1 MKNKT
6 FSTVGYCPKRTRT
19 STRNFTKNLM
29 NSTAIDLA
37 FQSRAR
43 WSLKQKQ
50 DFINSCL
57 IDMNISKFVLVD
69 LKACLANA
77 VEKEDKEYYQR
88 WLDKTNE
95 IVVNGKKIKVGVL
108 YLNVDSNNRTTTIK
122 EFKRNEIKI
131 PAGDYLI
138 ADKGLT
144 FTVKKNISDTYDTM
158 DEDFREIFL
167 SNTLSTHI
175 ITSAT
180 RSQLSD
186 VFSRMNSGESL
197 NIFENLNCS
206 YSTTCEQIRE
216 ITDELQEK
224 FLNAKI
230 FSETQINRRIIDGW
244 FANVFYLYDKGINQS
259 FSKSVHKNWYASD
272 SISNKVVP
280 YFVEDWRSF
289 NDLVGKKI
297 KLFPHRWL
305 YFDLFY
311 QIKEQK
317 DLGKRFV
324 DNKNIV
330 QDFINMF
337 TLLVADKTP
346 KYFFPVVD
354 EVTNKLKFSFDKNKT
369 VLFPFSQ
376 LVKGEGGNT
385 PTRFKAYED
394 AGWDITKY
402 FTGELDKKR
411 VLTRKEKQLVAVRD
425 GWKDSD
431 GEEFVPEEL
440 FDGEYDAGHI
450 LAHGN
455 EGETTTEN
463 SVIEKMSKNRGK
475 GLETTEIV

>member
-19 STRNFTKNLM
+19 TTRNFIKNLM
-29 NSTAIDLA
+29 NSVAIDLA

-43 WSLKQKQ
+43 WKLKQKQ

-57 IDMNISKFVLVD
+57 IDMNIGKFVLVD

-88 WLDKTNE
+88 WLNETNE
-95 IVVNGKKIKVGVL
+95 ITLGKKKIKVGVL
-108 YLNVDSNNRTTTIK
+108 YLNVDSNNRTETIK

-131 PAGDYLI
+131 PVGDYLI
-138 ADKGLT
+138 AEKGLT
-144 FTVKKNISDTYDTM
+144 FTVKKNVNDTYNTM

-197 NIFENLNCS
+197 NIFENLNCT

-224 FLNAKI
+224 FLDAKI
-230 FSETQINRRIIDGW
+230 FSEAQINRRIIDGW

-259 FSKSVHKNWYASD
+259 FSKAVHKNWYASD
-272 SISNKVVP
+272 SISNKIVSD
-280 YFVEDWRSF
+280 FVKAWRKF
-289 NDLVGKKI
+289 NNLVGKKI

-317 DLGKRFV
+317 SLGKRLV
-324 DNKNIV
+324 DEENIV

-337 TLLVADKTP
+337 TLLLDDQGA
-346 KYFFPVVD
+346 KYFFDSVYVD
-354 EVTNKLKFSFDKNKT
+354 GQT

-376 LVKGEGGNT
+376 LIKGEGGNT
-385 PTRFKAYED
+385 PVRFKAYKD

-402 FTGELDKKR
+402 FTGELDSKR
-411 VLTRKEKQLVAVRD
+411 TLSRIEKQAIAVRD
-425 GWKDSD
+425 DWKDSD
-431 GEEFVPEEL
+431 GDEFVPEEL
-440 FDGEYDAGHI
+440 FDGELDAGHI

-455 EGETTTEN
+455 EGKTTPEN
-463 SVIEKMSKNRGK
+463 MVIEKMSKNRGK
-475 GLETTEIV
+475 GLETTELV